1 MALEPQVV
9 ISLCPGHMSFVSC
22 SGPPGGCHGG
32 VTCEEV
38 GRYYFLGVLFALLVG
53 I

>member
-22 SGPPGGCHGG
+22 SGGWHDG